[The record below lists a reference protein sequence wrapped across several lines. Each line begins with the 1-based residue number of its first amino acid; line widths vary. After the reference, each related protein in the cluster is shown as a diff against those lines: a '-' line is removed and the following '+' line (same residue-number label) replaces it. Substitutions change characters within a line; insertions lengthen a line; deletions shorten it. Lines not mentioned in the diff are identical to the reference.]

1 MADNKVMTSTKGI
14 PSFKGKFTTPNL
26 GKINAD
32 IEDFFKGIKE
42 DSKGFKT
49 AMEEEARNLSK
60 SINAYC
66 DEHK

>member
-1 MADNKVMTSTKGI
+1 MGI
-14 PSFKGKFTTPNL
+14 WGRSSNPY
-26 GKINAD
+26 
-32 IEDFFKGIKE
+32 KE